1 MIQQYF
7 GLKHIPLAK
16 NGPFLM
22 ENPSFCVLK
31 ERFHRLLEHPGI
43 GLLTG
48 EAGVGKT
55 ACLRHLCAS
64 LNPHQYEVIYLAET
78 QFSRF
83 DVYRQIAQNFG
94 LDPHYR
100 FAQLWR
106 DIKNHI
112 RERVENKSSMPILI
126 LDESQ
131 NLPLSFFQSLPS
143 FLNFNFDSQDMLI
156 VWLVGHPELVHILNR
171 QAYVALSSRIQV
183 RHQLEAVDE
192 REAFSK
198 LISQAFKEAGATAS
212 LLSGSGIELLR
223 TASGGKPRYAHRIL
237 TESFALAAKN
247 GLNHLPDEVIETA
260 ILQIKEG

>member
-1 MIQQYF
+1 MQAFTRI
-7 GLKHIPLAK
+7 
-16 NGPFLM
+16 
-22 ENPSFCVLK
+22 
-31 ERFHRLLEHPGI
+31 
-43 GLLTG
+43 
-48 EAGVGKT
+48 
-55 ACLRHLCAS
+55 
-64 LNPHQYEVIYLAET
+64 QYEVIYLADT

-131 NLPLSFFQSLPS
+131 NLPPSFFQSLPS

-171 QAYVALSSRIQV
+171 LAYVAGPSRIQV
-183 RHQLEAVDE
+183 RHHLEAVDDTVYY
-192 REAFSK
+192 SQ
-198 LISQAFKEAGATAS
+198 LIYQAFKEAGATTS
-212 LLSGSGIELLR
+212 LHLIPGIELLR
-223 TASGGKPRYAHRIL
+223 TSSRENPGVRSSFIDTYLSSYHRRSPPCIRYNFLVPTCNMMIKGG
-237 TESFALAAKN
+237 
-247 GLNHLPDEVIETA
+247 HL
-260 ILQIKEG
+260 

>member
-22 ENPSFCVLK
+22 ENPSFSLLK
-31 ERFHRLLEHPGI
+31 ERFNRLLEHPGI

-55 ACLRHLCAS
+55 ACLRHLCAG

-78 QFSRF
+78 QFTSY

-94 LDPHYR
+94 LTPHYR
-100 FAQLWR
+100 FSQLWR

-112 RERVENKSSMPILI
+112 RERIESKSRMPILI
-126 LDESQ
+126 VDESQ
-131 NLPLSFFQSLPS
+131 NLPFSFFQSFPS

-156 VWLVGHPELVHILNR
+156 VWFVGHPELAHLLNR
-171 QAYVALSSRIQV
+171 QAHVALSSRIQV
-183 RHQLEAVDE
+183 RHQLEPVGE
-192 REAFSK
+192 REAFAQ

-212 LLSGSGIELLR
+212 FLSDSGIELLR
-223 TASGGKPRYAHRIL
+223 TSSGGKPRYAHRIL
-237 TESFALAAKN
+237 TESLAMAAKK
-247 GLNHLPDEVIETA
+247 GLNHIPDEVIETA
-260 ILQIKEG
+260 ILQIKGG

>member
-22 ENPSFCVLK
+22 ENPSFCLLK
-31 ERFHRLLEHPGI
+31 ERFQRLLEQRGI
-43 GLLTG
+43 GVLTG

-55 ACLRHLCAS
+55 ACLRHLCAG

-94 LDPHYR
+94 LTPHYR

-112 RERVENKSSMPILI
+112 RERIENKSSIPILI
-126 LDESQ
+126 IDESQ
-131 NLPLSFFQSLPS
+131 NLPPSFFQSFPS
-143 FLNFNFDSQDMLI
+143 FLNFNFDSQDMLV
-156 VWLVGHPELVHILNR
+156 VWFVGHPELAHILNR

-183 RHQLEAVDE
+183 RHQFESIEE

-212 LLSGSGIELLR
+212 LLSDSGVELLR
-223 TASGGKPRYAHRIL
+223 TSSSGKPRYVHRIL
-237 TESFALAAKN
+237 VESFSIAIKK
-247 GLNHLPDEVIETA
+247 GLNHIPDEVIEMA
-260 ILQIKEG
+260 IMQIKGG

>member
-1 MIQQYF
+1 MIQEYF

-131 NLPLSFFQSLPS
+131 NLPPSFFQSLPS

-171 QAYVALSSRIQV
+171 QAAIP
-183 RHQLEAVDE
+183 HPI
-192 REAFSK
+192 SK
-198 LISQAFKEAGATAS
+198 NF
-212 LLSGSGIELLR
+212 
-223 TASGGKPRYAHRIL
+223 
-237 TESFALAAKN
+237 
-247 GLNHLPDEVIETA
+247 
-260 ILQIKEG
+260 

>member
-22 ENPSFCVLK
+22 GNPSFSLLK
-31 ERFHRLLEHPGI
+31 ERFNRLLEHPGI

-55 ACLRHLCAS
+55 ACLRHLCAG

-78 QFSRF
+78 QFTSY

-94 LDPHYR
+94 LTPHYR
-100 FAQLWR
+100 FSQLWR

-112 RERVENKSSMPILI
+112 REQIESKSRMPILI
-126 LDESQ
+126 VDESQ
-131 NLPLSFFQSLPS
+131 NLPFSFFQSFPS

-156 VWLVGHPELVHILNR
+156 VWFVGHPELAHLLNR
-171 QAYVALSSRIQV
+171 TVHVALSSRIQV
-183 RHQLEAVDE
+183 RHQFEPVGE
-192 REAFSK
+192 REAFAQM
-198 LISQAFKEAGATAS
+198 ISQAFKEAGATAS
-212 LLSGSGIELLR
+212 LLSDSGVELLR
-223 TASGGKPRYAHRIL
+223 TSSGGKPRYAHRIL
-237 TESFALAAKN
+237 TESLSLALKK
-247 GLNHLPDEVIETA
+247 GLNHIPDEVIETA
-260 ILQIKEG
+260 IVQIKGG

>member
-16 NGPFLM
+16 NGPFLL
-22 ENPSFCVLK
+22 ETPSFPLLQ

-55 ACLRHLCAS
+55 ACLRHLCAG
-64 LNPHQYEVIYLAET
+64 LNPHQYEVLYLAET
-78 QFSRF
+78 QFSSC

-94 LDPHYR
+94 LTPHYR

-106 DIKNHI
+106 DIKQHI
-112 RERVENKSSMPILI
+112 RERIENKSSMPILI

-131 NLPLSFFQSLPS
+131 NLPLSFFQSFPS

-156 VWLVGHPELVHILNR
+156 VWLVGHPELAHLLNR
-171 QAYVALSSRIQV
+171 QAHVALSSRIQV
-183 RHQLEAVDE
+183 RHQLEPVNE
-192 REAFSK
+192 RDAFSK
-198 LISQAFKEAGATAS
+198 LISKAFKEAGATAS
-212 LLSGSGIELLR
+212 LLSDSGVELLR
-223 TASGGKPRYAHRIL
+223 TSSGGKPRYAHRIL
-237 TESFALAAKN
+237 KESLSLAAKK
-247 GLNHLPDEVIETA
+247 GLNHIPDDVIEMA
-260 ILQIKEG
+260 IMQLKGG

>member
-22 ENPSFCVLK
+22 ENPSFCLLK

-48 EAGVGKT
+48 DAGVGKT

-94 LDPHYR
+94 LTPHYR

-106 DIKNHI
+106 EIKNHI
-112 RERVENKSSMPILI
+112 RERIENKSSMPILMKAKI
-126 LDESQ
+126 YPYHFFKASR
-131 NLPLSFFQSLPS
+131 LS
-143 FLNFNFDSQDMLI
+143 
-156 VWLVGHPELVHILNR
+156 
-171 QAYVALSSRIQV
+171 
-183 RHQLEAVDE
+183 
-192 REAFSK
+192 
-198 LISQAFKEAGATAS
+198 LISISILKTCS
-212 LLSGSGIELLR
+212 LFGLWGIQ
-223 TASGGKPRYAHRIL
+223 S
-237 TESFALAAKN
+237 
-247 GLNHLPDEVIETA
+247 
-260 ILQIKEG
+260 